1 MRIYSSPV
9 MDQLIEECSRTEA
22 ELSTRPA
29 PLCDSRT
36 VTTSTGNRQGSATR
50 TRLVKTAE
58 RLFAEQ
64 GVDAVSVRAVNA
76 AAGVGPASVNYH
88 FGTKDDLLAAVLLD
102 LGATVRDRIRAHIDE
117 LARRSE
123 PPTAGELVHAVT
135 EPYRDLLRRHRTRGM
150 RWITI
155 VSQMSAHDHPALDAT
170 ENDLRAALLVQVR
183 RTFPG
188 AAPARLEQRWAVA
201 LMVFLQALARAEEW
215 NARPGAT
222 PGPGALTDYFD
233 DQVEFLTGGLVH
245 LMR

>member
-1 MRIYSSPV
+1 M
-9 MDQLIEECSRTEA
+9 
-22 ELSTRPA
+22 
-29 PLCDSRT
+29 
-36 VTTSTGNRQGSATR
+36 TTSTGNRQGSATR

-76 AAGVGPASVNYH
+76 AAGLGPASVNYH

-102 LGATVRDRIRAHIDE
+102 LGASVRDGIRRRVDE
-117 LARRSE
+117 LARRPE
-123 PPTAGELVHAVT
+123 PPTAGELVHVVT

-150 RWITI
+150 RWIRI
-155 VSQMSAHDHPALDAT
+155 VSQMSARDHPALDAT

-188 AAPARLEQRWAVA
+188 TDPERLEQRWAVA
-201 LMVFLQALARAEEW
+201 LMVFLQALGRAEEW
-215 NARPGAT
+215 NARHGAT
-222 PGPGALTDYFD
+222 PGPAALTDYFD